1 MTRKAL
7 RIGILIG
14 LLVALLLGAAGYVY
28 FVGTRTVLEHAEALS
43 LSRVRAARLADGD
56 TLRLFFVSNRVS
68 NQASN
73 RVALADS
80 ADKALDA
87 SFTSQ
92 RQSEL
97 TLGSFDITVEPTLGL
112 GMLLNAS
119 DWLINE
125 EIQLHDV
132 QALSRPAF
140 VGELREQVL
149 ASSYRSLLVVV
160 HGYRETFPSALR
172 KTAFLSHVL
181 DIDTPVL
188 LFDWPGDQGASLSGY
203 RAARR
208 VATASGAELAVA
220 LDLVL
225 EQVAPE
231 RVWIIANSLGGQVV
245 VDAFHQ
251 LAANAEYAD
260 RGTEIENV
268 VLTAPDVGR
277 REFDER
283 FRGEVEALADNLTVY
298 VSSNDRAL
306 LVSRLV
312 NRGRRLGES
321 TLDPIDPDQAE
332 VAASFAALM
341 QPADRRLTLV
351 DVTPVNRT
359 RNFHNFGLET
369 PEFFDDLFLRLTE
382 KDLPRGRRLHF
393 LETSDRRRYF
403 VLTGGR

>member
-7 RIGILIG
+7 RIGILLG
-14 LLVALLLGAAGYVY
+14 LAAALLIGAGAYVY

-43 LSRVRAARLADGD
+43 LSRMQAARLDGSD
-56 TLRLFFVSNRVS
+56 TLRLFY
-68 NQASN
+68 ASN
-73 RVALADS
+73 RAPSSAAD
-80 ADKALDA
+80 DA
-87 SFTSQ
+87 APDRRFSSQ
-92 RQSEL
+92 RQAEL
-97 TLGSFDITVEPTLGL
+97 TVGSFDIAVEPTLGL
-112 GMLLNAS
+112 GMLMNPS

-125 EIQLHDV
+125 EIQLRAV
-132 QALSRPAF
+132 RGLSRPAF
-140 VGELREQVL
+140 SGELREQVL

-188 LFDWPGDQGASLSGY
+188 LFDWPGDQGASLTGY
-203 RAARR
+203 RRARR
-208 VATASGAELAVA
+208 VATESGAELAAA
-220 LDLVL
+220 LELISGQVEPQRIWLV
-225 EQVAPE
+225 
-231 RVWIIANSLGGQVV
+231 ANSLGAQVV
-245 VDAFHQ
+245 VDAFHH
-251 LAANAEYAD
+251 LAADADFAD
-260 RGTEIENV
+260 RQTEMENI

-277 REFDER
+277 RDFDER
-283 FRGEVEALADNLTVY
+283 FRTEVEALADNLTIY

-321 TLDPIDPDQAE
+321 TLDPSNPDQAQ

-341 QPADRRLTLV
+341 EPADRRLTLV

-382 KDLPRGRRLHF
+382 TGLPRGRRLHF
-393 LETSDRRRYF
+393 VETPEQRRYF
-403 VLTGGR
+403 VLTRGR